1 MPLPQPDRNVEL
13 VEIVTEGFTLINN
26 TMVAIVAEIR
36 SIGIGFHTSVTETNK
51 AISELE
57 EFVNG

>member
-13 VEIVTEGFTLINN
+13 VEIVTEGFKLITNTLVALCEYVEESKYEHRDFFPIND
-26 TMVAIVAEIR
+26 
-36 SIGIGFHTSVTETNK
+36 
-51 AISELE
+51 ELDKLK